1 MVTMPRDTSYLAHDF
16 ARFYD
21 WVFPGSEEEV
31 PFYLAL
37 AREHGAPLLEL
48 ACGTGRL
55 TIPLAREGFAIT
67 GLDLSEE
74 MLTIAREKLAREAP
88 EVRARVRLLQGNM
101 AGFDLPE
108 RFGPAFIPQAS
119 LFHVHLKE
127 ERRSCLAAI
136 RRHLLPGGVVVVDLV
151 PAETM
156 AHQTVGKAITYQ
168 TGVNPATGKV
178 TKEVGRILSIRE
190 LDQRVTVEHT
200 YVEIEADGRK
210 HRHVFVEDYTWAT
223 EAEMRGLL
231 EEAGFDEVRVLGGY
245 RFQPYDEGS
254 ERSIF
259 VGSNSM
265 EGGRE

>member
-1 MVTMPRDTSYLAHDF
+1 MPRDTAFLARDF

-37 AREHGAPLLEL
+37 AREHGGPLLEL

-74 MLTIAREKLAREAP
+74 MLAIAREKLAREAP
-88 EVRARVRLLQGNM
+88 EVRA
-101 AGFDLPE
+101 
-108 RFGPAFIPQAS
+108 S
-119 LFHVHLKE
+119 LFHVHLRE

-136 RRHLLPGGVVVVDLV
+136 RRHRRPGGAVVVDLV
-151 PAETM
+151 PAEAM

-168 TGVNPATGKV
+168 TGVNPATGRV

-190 LDQRVTVEHT
+190 PDQRVTVEHT
-200 YVEIEADGRK
+200 YVEIEADGRE
-210 HRHVFVEDYTWAT
+210 HHHVFVEDYTWAT
-223 EAEMRGLL
+223 EAEMRGSL

-245 RFQPYDEGS
+245 GCEAYGEGS
-254 ERSIF
+254 ERMIL
-259 VGSNSM
+259 V
-265 EGGRE
+265 GGR

>member
-1 MVTMPRDTSYLAHDF
+1 MRMVTMPRDTSYLAHDF

-88 EVRARVRLLQGNM
+88 EVRARVRL
-101 AGFDLPE
+101 
-108 RFGPAFIPQAS
+108 PQAS